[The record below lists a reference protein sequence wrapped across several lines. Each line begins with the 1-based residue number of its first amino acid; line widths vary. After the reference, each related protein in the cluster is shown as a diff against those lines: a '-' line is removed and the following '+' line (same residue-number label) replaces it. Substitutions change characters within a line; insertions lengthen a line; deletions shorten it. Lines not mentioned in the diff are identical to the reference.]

1 MADIVMKE
9 TEPDQAFVQ
18 KGQHILIRMPSGNV
32 KMVGLKPKTYGEHL
46 DREKYCCKLK
56 LTVKIM

>member
-1 MADIVMKE
+1 MADIAMKE

-32 KMVGLKPKTYGEHL
+32 KMVGLKPKTYGEQ
-46 DREKYCCKLK
+46 KSIVANK
-56 LTVKIM
+56 TNG